1 MNLFRI
7 ARVFLALVYFVEFMV
22 TFNIN
27 SRISHL
33 QLKNRF
39 TFLNTVSR
47 ERILEKQDIYFYNSL
62 TKQKDKFQSLVE
74 NNVKFYRY
82 RN

>member
-27 SRISHL
+27 ARISHL